1 LVRTSLAVLG
11 LRVSDQLQMSW
22 GTLVPRARLELGH
35 DFQGTTDT
43 TLSYAFIP
51 SAGSWNV
58 LSNPYSA
65 NGTSALLGVGLDVVL
80 PYRLSL
86 STDYQYLSQPHAHDQ
101 MIRLSLIKRF

>member
-1 LVRTSLAVLG
+1 
-11 LRVSDQLQMSW
+11 M
-22 GTLVPRARLELGH
+22 RLEFGH

-65 NGTSALLGVGLDVVL
+65 NGNSAQLGFGSDL
-80 PYRLSL
+80 RLWSGWL
-86 STDYQYLSQPHAHDQ
+86 ITTEYDYLVQPHAHDQ
-101 MIRLSLIKRF
+101 MIRFGVKKNW